1 MWTLHKTKLRRIF
14 TVKSMDNNEM
24 FILTLEDLETMRS
37 EYKDFYNEIFKN
49 GMIRLQKL
57 NAVQEDA
64 QNKCAKQQASWIEET
79 LSQKEKKSLIYDI
92 KFTELHTLDK
102 MRFCELLK
110 TIDIEPSNNLHKL
123 IKKYLY
129 LEVGCDLH
137 DH

>member
-1 MWTLHKTKLRRIF
+1 
-14 TVKSMDNNEM
+14 M

-64 QNKCAKQQASWIEET
+64 QNKCAKQQANWIEET

>member
-57 NAVQEDA
+57 NAV
-64 QNKCAKQQASWIEET
+64 
-79 LSQKEKKSLIYDI
+79 
-92 KFTELHTLDK
+92 
-102 MRFCELLK
+102 
-110 TIDIEPSNNLHKL
+110 
-123 IKKYLY
+123 
-129 LEVGCDLH
+129 
-137 DH
+137 